1 MRDSR
6 LLLVVAGLVVAGC
19 SGHANPDAT
28 AAHADRRTAELRAA
42 VGRRAS
48 VIRLSDEGHPLVVY
62 DVHDLICP
70 LIDFP
75 APEVGLSMRAA
86 PDGAEVRVL
95 TFDEADDADH
105 PGTCVDPDKLVELV
119 SGKLGLEGEEAG
131 SSVEY
136 ASGLLVVRGPWW
148 AHEKVGALVLA
159 LAATPRHGARSG
171 SKPPGR

>member
-28 AAHADRRTAELRAA
+28 AAYADRRTAELRAA
-42 VGRRAS
+42 GGRRAS

-62 DVHDLICP
+62 DVHDLICR

-75 APEVGLSMRAA
+75 APEVGLDMTPAPGRA
-86 PDGAEVRVL
+86 DGGVL
-95 TFDEADDADH
+95 TFEDDVDDGLDH
-105 PGTCVDPDKLVELV
+105 TCVDPDKLVELV
-119 SGKLGLEGEEAG
+119 SGKLGLEGEAAG
-131 SSVEY
+131 CSVEY
-136 ASGLLVVRGPWW
+136 ASGLLVVQGPWW
-148 AHEKVGALVLA
+148 AHEQVGALLLA
-159 LAATPRHGARSG
+159 IAAGPRHGVRGG